1 MLVLW
6 GLVLGSRCSMTINGM
21 QKLTLLDYPGNV
33 ACLIFTQGCN
43 FRCPFCHNSGLLDMN
58 NNCEK

>member
-1 MLVLW
+1 
-6 GLVLGSRCSMTINGM
+6 MTINGM

-58 NNCEK
+58 NNCEKIDEKEVFKKKRFT